1 MNSDRLSKQARLIL
15 AAAGVI
21 LILAALVALGY
32 ALWPAEM
39 LSLHSTLAP
48 SLLTPP
54 AGVTP

>member
-1 MNSDRLSKQARLIL
+1 MNKYRLSKQARVVL
-15 AAAGVI
+15 AVLGVI
-21 LILAALVALGY
+21 LILAALVMLGY

-54 AGVTP
+54 AGAAP

>member
-1 MNSDRLSKQARLIL
+1 MSKYRLSRGARVAL
-15 AAAGVI
+15 AAVGVI

-48 SLLTPP
+48 ALLTPP
-54 AGVTP
+54 AGVSP